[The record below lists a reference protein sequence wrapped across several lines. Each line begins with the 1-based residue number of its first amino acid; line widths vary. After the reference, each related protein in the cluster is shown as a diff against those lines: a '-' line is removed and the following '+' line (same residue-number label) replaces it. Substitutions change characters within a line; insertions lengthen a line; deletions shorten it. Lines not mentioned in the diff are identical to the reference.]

1 MNFSRT
7 FPVFSAVFAVAYII
21 CVDQNLALF
30 TYHPQL
36 NQWEF
41 LVAPSK
47 GITPMYWYGWLATS
61 AIVGALAAIVASF
74 VPSKWGVWVWSGW
87 TWVLPLGS
95 MIYIAYVLRAYF
107 FR

>member
-1 MNFSRT
+1 MTISRV
-7 FPVFSAVFAVAYII
+7 FPVFSAAFAVVYVI
-21 CVDQNLALF
+21 CVDQNFALF
-30 TYHPQL
+30 SYHPQL

-47 GITPMYWYGWLATS
+47 GIAPMYWYGWLATS
-61 AIVGALAAIVASF
+61 TIGGVVAAAVASF
-74 VPSKWGVWVWSGW
+74 VPEKWNAWIWTGW
-87 TWVLPLGS
+87 AWVLPLGS